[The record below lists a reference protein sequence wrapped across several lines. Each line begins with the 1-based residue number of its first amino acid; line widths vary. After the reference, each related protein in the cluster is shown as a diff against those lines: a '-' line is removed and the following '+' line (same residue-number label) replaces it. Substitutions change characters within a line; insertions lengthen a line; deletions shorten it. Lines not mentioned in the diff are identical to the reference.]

1 MRTKASAKIMEK
13 KMTSFDD
20 FIDDHDASDCL
31 TYPQFFLIVQNEDFF
46 YPAIL

>member
-1 MRTKASAKIMEK
+1 MRVREVLALDMRTKASAKIMEK

-31 TYPQFFLIVQNEDFF
+31 TYPQFFLIV
-46 YPAIL
+46 